1 MWKCYSRC
9 FQQVEGAL
17 LTELRCQLYLSRLGV
32 WPGPRWG
39 WLAVSPGAR
48 PRPGGWRLVLGLAAL
63 HRHAQAAG
71 GARGGGFVRHV
82 GGSIAGSCL
91 DMLCCETASNGNVP
105 CANVKY
111 CWVEVVVESIMKLM
125 QPYMK
130 VDQYNMVGS
139 VIYRVSK

>member
-1 MWKCYSRC
+1 
-9 FQQVEGAL
+9 
-17 LTELRCQLYLSRLGV
+17 
-32 WPGPRWG
+32 
-39 WLAVSPGAR
+39 
-48 PRPGGWRLVLGLAAL
+48 
-63 HRHAQAAG
+63 
-71 GARGGGFVRHV
+71 
-82 GGSIAGSCL
+82 
-91 DMLCCETASNGNVP
+91 MLCCETASNGNVP